1 MKIKILKDRAII
13 TDNSPLVID
22 TRKSA
27 HIDVE
32 TLDSDTYVFAF
43 KGKSQTARSAVVDG
57 KVDIPPCFFGE
68 QTLQTIIYKG
78 SNEDISI
85 LPCEPLKLYKLS
97 NAEMF
102 AMYIES
108 AIGEKDVRDLAAEA
122 IKGCSDIVKAFIQ
135 LVKEE
140 ERIKADLEATKEK
153 LKTTAEELE
162 QLRTTFNNNVEV
174 MNDIVQRVENM
185 EADYDLLVK

>member
-32 TLDSDTYVFAF
+32 TPDSDTYVFAF
-43 KGKSQTARSAVVDG
+43 KGKSQTARSAVVDS

-78 SNEDISI
+78 SNEDISV

-122 IKGCSDIVKAFIQ
+122 IKAYSDMSLALAELAEEKTRISNE
-135 LVKEE
+135 LVE
-140 ERIKADLEATKEK
+140 TKSK
-153 LKTTAEELE
+153 LSATAEELASFK
-162 QLRTTFNNNVEV
+162 QLYNTNIDAL
-174 MNDIVQRVENM
+174 NDIIRRVEIM
-185 EADYDLLVK
+185 EADYDILTK